1 MTDLV
6 MKIILL
12 IVIITVLVFIIL
24 KELKKRR
31 AEIIEKNKNSFSKKE
46 KKIIKKEIE
55 SSENKKSLKIVQEK
69 PSELSKLLFNL
80 EEMVDREDEGD
91 YEKQNKE
98 NLNFFST
105 VINNDS
111 SFKKSAQDTIV
122 LEEEDLKSI
131 NKHLNLKL
139 GSELSSMIQR
149 VDENGNIVLG
159 MEAFRFITGEHIP
172 LITPSGA
179 IRVLNL
185 LTVEDD
191 ILLSIQTG
199 KPLFILDKKN
209 NTVNKIEQQEL
220 ELLVKYKDELDL
232 KQITDN
238 NIKEIKELSE
248 RNAYLEK
255 NIDELK
261 TEILKLEAKNEL
273 YENLVKTNPQVQ
285 NKTNSN
291 VIKNETPLEKIEE
304 NKEVSAKEE
313 KTISKESKATPN
325 IDANENKNESI
336 VSTLDSLYKIEN
348 KENVTR
354 NEKEISNVTEIK
366 EEIKKEKP
374 IVQKTIEQEIKNTK
388 PPASDIVNKP
398 IEENKPKENFLN
410 NVQIETVSTNE
421 VSQDIQEE
429 GLKSLNK
436 KTSEKVIEDF
446 FLEYLLR
453 KNGGDNR
460 GLKID
465 ELSFITYEHESFS
478 KEYLLRYL
486 YKNTIKLLKKF
497 LIQNGYKDDSKNLD
511 LVMNNERIDVKND
524 AYFLNSKTM
533 QLYKSKIIQIKFTQ
547 DDVSPYALI
556 NEKQNGYKGGLTKE
570 ENAKLMGRSMDR
582 KMVAIYERNI
592 NCIENEEFIVVDDK

>member
-304 NKEVSAKEE
+304 NKEVSAKE

-348 KENVTR
+348 KENVAR
-354 NEKEISNVTEIK
+354 NEKEISNVTEIEEKIK
-366 EEIKKEKP
+366 EEKP
-374 IVQKTIEQEIKNTK
+374 IVQKTIEQEVKNTK

-398 IEENKPKENFLN
+398 KENFLN
-410 NVQIETVSTNE
+410 NV
-421 VSQDIQEE
+421 
-429 GLKSLNK
+429 G
-436 KTSEKVIEDF
+436 
-446 FLEYLLR
+446 
-453 KNGGDNR
+453 
-460 GLKID
+460 
-465 ELSFITYEHESFS
+465 
-478 KEYLLRYL
+478 
-486 YKNTIKLLKKF
+486 
-497 LIQNGYKDDSKNLD
+497 
-511 LVMNNERIDVKND
+511 
-524 AYFLNSKTM
+524 
-533 QLYKSKIIQIKFTQ
+533 
-547 DDVSPYALI
+547 
-556 NEKQNGYKGGLTKE
+556 
-570 ENAKLMGRSMDR
+570 
-582 KMVAIYERNI
+582 
-592 NCIENEEFIVVDDK
+592 

>member
-6 MKIILL
+6 VKIILL

-199 KPLFILDKKN
+199 KPLFILDKRN
-209 NTVNKIEQQEL
+209 NIVNKIEQQEL

-273 YENLVKTNPQVQ
+273 YENLVKTNPQIQ

-291 VIKNETPLEKIEE
+291 AIKNETPLEKIED
-304 NKEVSAKEE
+304 NKEVSVKEE
-313 KTISKESKATPN
+313 KINSKESKATPN
-325 IDANENKNESI
+325 IDTNENKNESI

-348 KENVTR
+348 KENVAR
-354 NEKEISNVTEIK
+354 NEKEISNVTEIEEKIK
-366 EEIKKEKP
+366 EEKP
-374 IVQKTIEQEIKNTK
+374 IVQKTIEQEVKNTK
-388 PPASDIVNKP
+388 PPASDIV
-398 IEENKPKENFLN
+398 NKPKENFLN

-421 VSQDIQEE
+421 VSQDTQEE

-446 FLEYLLR
+446 FLEFLLR

-460 GLKID
+460 ETKID
-465 ELSFITYEHESFS
+465 ELNFITYEHESFS

-524 AYFLNSKTM
+524 AYFLNSKTK

-582 KMVAIYERNI
+582 KMVAIYQRNI
-592 NCIENEEFIVVDDK
+592 NCIENEQFIVVDDK

>member
-31 AEIIEKNKNSFSKKE
+31 AEIIEKNKNTFSKKE

-273 YENLVKTNPQVQ
+273 YENLVKTNPQIQ

-291 VIKNETPLEKIEE
+291 AIKNETPLEKIED
-304 NKEVSAKEE
+304 NKEVSVKEE
-313 KTISKESKATPN
+313 KTNSKESKATPN
-325 IDANENKNESI
+325 IDTNENKNESI

-348 KENVTR
+348 KENVAR
-354 NEKEISNVTEIK
+354 NEKEISNVTEIEEKIK
-366 EEIKKEKP
+366 EEKP
-374 IVQKTIEQEIKNTK
+374 IVQKTIEQEVKNTK
-388 PPASDIVNKP
+388 PPASDIV
-398 IEENKPKENFLN
+398 NKPKENFLN

-446 FLEYLLR
+446 FLEFLLR

-460 GLKID
+460 ETKID

-592 NCIENEEFIVVDDK
+592 NCIENEQFIVVDDK

>member
-6 MKIILL
+6 VKIILL

-238 NIKEIKELSE
+238 NIKEIKELSQ

-273 YENLVKTNPQVQ
+273 YENLVKTNPQIQ

-291 VIKNETPLEKIEE
+291 AIKNETPLEKIED
-304 NKEVSAKEE
+304 NKEVSVKEE
-313 KTISKESKATPN
+313 KTNSKESKATPN
-325 IDANENKNESI
+325 IDTNENKNESI

-348 KENVTR
+348 KENVAR
-354 NEKEISNVTEIK
+354 NEKEISNVTEIEEKIK
-366 EEIKKEKP
+366 EEKP
-374 IVQKTIEQEIKNTK
+374 IVQKTIEQEVKNTK
-388 PPASDIVNKP
+388 PPASDIV
-398 IEENKPKENFLN
+398 NKPKENFLN

-421 VSQDIQEE
+421 VSQDTQEE

-446 FLEYLLR
+446 FLEFLLR

-460 GLKID
+460 ETKID
-465 ELSFITYEHESFS
+465 ELNFITYEHESFS
-478 KEYLLRYL
+478 KDYLLRYL

-582 KMVAIYERNI
+582 KMVAIYQRNI
-592 NCIENEEFIVVDDK
+592 NCIENEQFIVVDDK

>member
-238 NIKEIKELSE
+238 NIKEIKELSQ
-248 RNAYLEK
+248 RNTYLEK

-273 YENLVKTNPQVQ
+273 YENLVKTNPQIQ

-291 VIKNETPLEKIEE
+291 AIKNETPLEKIED
-304 NKEVSAKEE
+304 NKEVSVKEE
-313 KTISKESKATPN
+313 KTNSKESKATPN
-325 IDANENKNESI
+325 IDTNENKNESI

-348 KENVTR
+348 KENVAR
-354 NEKEISNVTEIK
+354 NEKEISNVTEIEEKIK
-366 EEIKKEKP
+366 EEKP
-374 IVQKTIEQEIKNTK
+374 IVQKTIEQEVKNTK
-388 PPASDIVNKP
+388 PPASDIV
-398 IEENKPKENFLN
+398 NKPKENFLN

-421 VSQDIQEE
+421 VSQDTQEE

-446 FLEYLLR
+446 FLEFLLR

-460 GLKID
+460 ETKID
-465 ELSFITYEHESFS
+465 ELNFITYEHESFS
-478 KEYLLRYL
+478 KDYLLRYL

-511 LVMNNERIDVKND
+511 LVMNNERIDIKND

-570 ENAKLMGRSMDR
+570 ENVKLMGRSMDR
-582 KMVAIYERNI
+582 KMVAIYQRNI
-592 NCIENEEFIVVDDK
+592 NCIENEQFIVVDDK

>member
-105 VINNDS
+105 VINNDA

-304 NKEVSAKEE
+304 NKEVSAKE

-398 IEENKPKENFLN
+398 KEENKPKENFLN

-497 LIQNGYKDDSKNLD
+497 LIENGYKDDSKNLD
-511 LVMNNERIDVKND
+511 LVINNERVDIKND
-524 AYFLNSKTM
+524 AYFLNSKNM
-533 QLYKSKIIQIKFTQ
+533 QLYKSKIIQIRFAQ

-570 ENAKLMGRSMDR
+570 ENRKLMERTVDR
-582 KMVAIYERNI
+582 KLAVIYQRNL
-592 NCIENEEFIVVDDK
+592 NNIENEQFIVVDDK

>member
-582 KMVAIYERNI
+582 KMVAIYQRNI
-592 NCIENEEFIVVDDK
+592 NCIENEQFIVVDDK

>member
-238 NIKEIKELSE
+238 NIKEIKELSQ
-248 RNAYLEK
+248 RNTYLEK

-273 YENLVKTNPQVQ
+273 YENLVKTNPQIQ

-291 VIKNETPLEKIEE
+291 AIKNETPLEKIED
-304 NKEVSAKEE
+304 NKEVSVKEE
-313 KTISKESKATPN
+313 KTNSKESKATPN
-325 IDANENKNESI
+325 IDTNENKNESI

-398 IEENKPKENFLN
+398 KEENKPKENFLN

-460 GLKID
+460 ETKID

-497 LIQNGYKDDSKNLD
+497 LIENGYKDDSKNLD
-511 LVMNNERIDVKND
+511 LVINNERVDIKND
-524 AYFLNSKTM
+524 AYFLNSKNM
-533 QLYKSKIIQIKFTQ
+533 QLYKSKIIQIKFAQ

-570 ENAKLMGRSMDR
+570 ENRKLMERTVDR
-582 KMVAIYERNI
+582 KLAAIYQRNL
-592 NCIENEEFIVVDDK
+592 NNIENEQFIVVDDK

>member
-6 MKIILL
+6 VKIILL

-55 SSENKKSLKIVQEK
+55 SNENKKSLKIVQEK

-80 EEMVDREDEGD
+80 EEMVDREDDGD

-105 VINNDS
+105 VINNDA

-304 NKEVSAKEE
+304 NKEVSAKE

-465 ELSFITYEHESFS
+465 ELNFITYEHESFS

-497 LIQNGYKDDSKNLD
+497 LIENGYKDDSKNLD
-511 LVMNNERIDVKND
+511 LVMNNERVDIKND

-533 QLYKSKIIQIKFTQ
+533 QLYKSKIIQIKFAQ

-570 ENAKLMGRSMDR
+570 ENRKLIERTVER
-582 KMVAIYERNI
+582 KLAAIYQRNL
-592 NCIENEEFIVVDDK
+592 NNIENEEFIVVDDK

>member
-6 MKIILL
+6 VKIILL

-238 NIKEIKELSE
+238 NIKEIKELSQ
-248 RNAYLEK
+248 RNTYLEK

-273 YENLVKTNPQVQ
+273 YENLVKTNPQIQ

-291 VIKNETPLEKIEE
+291 AIKNETPLEKIED
-304 NKEVSAKEE
+304 NKEVSVKEE
-313 KTISKESKATPN
+313 KTNSKESKATPN
-325 IDANENKNESI
+325 IDTNENKNESI

-348 KENVTR
+348 KENVAR
-354 NEKEISNVTEIK
+354 NEKEISNVTEIEEKIK
-366 EEIKKEKP
+366 EEKP
-374 IVQKTIEQEIKNTK
+374 IVQKTIEQEVKNTK
-388 PPASDIVNKP
+388 PPASDIV
-398 IEENKPKENFLN
+398 NKPKENFLN

-421 VSQDIQEE
+421 VSQDTQEE

-446 FLEYLLR
+446 FLEFLLR

-460 GLKID
+460 ETKID
-465 ELSFITYEHESFS
+465 ELNFITYEHESFS
-478 KEYLLRYL
+478 KDYLLRYL

-511 LVMNNERIDVKND
+511 LVMNNERIDIKND

-570 ENAKLMGRSMDR
+570 EKYMCMAVFNKICANADAYLKKYAEG
-582 KMVAIYERNI
+582 
-592 NCIENEEFIVVDDK
+592 ENEKSFLL

>member
-6 MKIILL
+6 VKIILL

-55 SSENKKSLKIVQEK
+55 SNENKKSLKIVQEK

-80 EEMVDREDEGD
+80 EEMVDREDDGD

-105 VINNDS
+105 VINNDA

-304 NKEVSAKEE
+304 NKEVSAKE

-436 KTSEKVIEDF
+436 KTSEKVIKDF

-465 ELSFITYEHESFS
+465 ELNFITYEHESFS

-511 LVMNNERIDVKND
+511 LVMNNERVDIKND
-524 AYFLNSKTM
+524 AYFLNSKSM
-533 QLYKSKIIQIKFTQ
+533 QLYKSKIIQIKFAQ

-570 ENAKLMGRSMDR
+570 ENRKLMERTVDR
-582 KMVAIYERNI
+582 KLAAIYQRNL
-592 NCIENEEFIVVDDK
+592 NNIENEQFIVVDDK

>member
-31 AEIIEKNKNSFSKKE
+31 AEIIEKNKNTFSKEE

-238 NIKEIKELSE
+238 NIKEIKELSQ
-248 RNAYLEK
+248 RNTYLEK

-273 YENLVKTNPQVQ
+273 YENLVKTNPQIQ

-291 VIKNETPLEKIEE
+291 VIKNETPLEKIED
-304 NKEVSAKEE
+304 NKEVSVKEE
-313 KTISKESKATPN
+313 KTNSKESKATPN
-325 IDANENKNESI
+325 IDTNENKNESI

-348 KENVTR
+348 KENVAR
-354 NEKEISNVTEIK
+354 NEKEISNVTEIEEKIK
-366 EEIKKEKP
+366 EEKP
-374 IVQKTIEQEIKNTK
+374 IVQKTIEQEVKNTK
-388 PPASDIVNKP
+388 PPASDIV
-398 IEENKPKENFLN
+398 NKPKENFLN

-421 VSQDIQEE
+421 VSQDTQEE

-446 FLEYLLR
+446 FLEFLLR

-460 GLKID
+460 ETKID
-465 ELSFITYEHESFS
+465 ELNFITYDHESFS
-478 KEYLLRYL
+478 KDYLLRYL

-511 LVMNNERIDVKND
+511 LVMNNERINVKND
-524 AYFLNSKTM
+524 AYFLNSKTK
-533 QLYKSKIIQIKFTQ
+533 QLYKSKIIEIKFTQ

-570 ENAKLMGRSMDR
+570 ENRKLMERTVDR
-582 KMVAIYERNI
+582 KLAAIYQRNL
-592 NCIENEEFIVVDDK
+592 NNIENEQFIVVDDK

>member
-325 IDANENKNESI
+325 IDTNENKNESI

-582 KMVAIYERNI
+582 KMVAIYQRNI
-592 NCIENEEFIVVDDK
+592 NCIENEQFIVVDDK

>member
-6 MKIILL
+6 VKIILL

-31 AEIIEKNKNSFSKKE
+31 AEIIEENKNSFSKKE

-55 SSENKKSLKIVQEK
+55 SNENKKSLKIVQEK

-80 EEMVDREDEGD
+80 EEMVDREDDGD

-105 VINNDS
+105 VINNDA

-139 GSELSSMIQR
+139 GSEVSSMIQR

-304 NKEVSAKEE
+304 KKEVSVKEE
-313 KTISKESKATPN
+313 KTNSKESKATPN

-354 NEKEISNVTEIK
+354 NEKEISNATEIK
-366 EEIKKEKP
+366 EEKP

-398 IEENKPKENFLN
+398 KEENKPKENFLN

-421 VSQDIQEE
+421 VSQDTQEE

-446 FLEYLLR
+446 FLEFLLR

-460 GLKID
+460 ETKID
-465 ELSFITYEHESFS
+465 ELNFITYEHESFS
-478 KEYLLRYL
+478 KDYLLRYL

-511 LVMNNERIDVKND
+511 LVMNNERIDIKND

-570 ENAKLMGRSMDR
+570 ENVKLMGRSMDR
-582 KMVAIYERNI
+582 KMVAIYQRNI
-592 NCIENEEFIVVDDK
+592 NCIENEQFIVVDDK

>member
-273 YENLVKTNPQVQ
+273 YENLVKTNPQIQ

-291 VIKNETPLEKIEE
+291 AIKNETPLEKIED
-304 NKEVSAKEE
+304 NKEVSVKEE
-313 KTISKESKATPN
+313 KTNSKESKATPN
-325 IDANENKNESI
+325 IDTNENKNESI

-348 KENVTR
+348 KENVAR
-354 NEKEISNVTEIK
+354 NEKEISNVTEIEEKIK
-366 EEIKKEKP
+366 EEKP
-374 IVQKTIEQEIKNTK
+374 IVQKTIEQEVKNTK
-388 PPASDIVNKP
+388 PPASDIV
-398 IEENKPKENFLN
+398 NKPKENFLN

-421 VSQDIQEE
+421 VSQDTQDTQEE

-446 FLEYLLR
+446 FLEFLLR

-460 GLKID
+460 ETKID

-478 KEYLLRYL
+478 KDYLLRYL

-582 KMVAIYERNI
+582 KMVAIYQRNI

>member
-238 NIKEIKELSE
+238 NIKEIKELSQ
-248 RNAYLEK
+248 RNTYLEK

-273 YENLVKTNPQVQ
+273 YENLVKTNPQIQ

-291 VIKNETPLEKIEE
+291 AIKNETPLEKIED
-304 NKEVSAKEE
+304 NKEVSVKEE
-313 KTISKESKATPN
+313 KTNSKESKATPN
-325 IDANENKNESI
+325 IDTNENKNESI

-348 KENVTR
+348 KENVAR
-354 NEKEISNVTEIK
+354 NEKEISNVTEIEEKIK
-366 EEIKKEKP
+366 EEKP
-374 IVQKTIEQEIKNTK
+374 IVQKTIEQEVKNTK
-388 PPASDIVNKP
+388 PPASDIV
-398 IEENKPKENFLN
+398 NKPKENFLN

-421 VSQDIQEE
+421 VSQDTQEE

-446 FLEYLLR
+446 FLEFLLR

-460 GLKID
+460 ETKID

-478 KEYLLRYL
+478 KDYLLKYL

-511 LVMNNERIDVKND
+511 LVMNNERINVKND

-582 KMVAIYERNI
+582 KMVAIYQRNI
-592 NCIENEEFIVVDDK
+592 NCIENEQFIVVDDK

>member
-6 MKIILL
+6 VKIILL

-55 SSENKKSLKIVQEK
+55 SNENKKSLKIVQEK

-80 EEMVDREDEGD
+80 EEMVDREDDGD

-105 VINNDS
+105 VINNDA

-304 NKEVSAKEE
+304 NKEVSAKE

-465 ELSFITYEHESFS
+465 ELNFITYEHESFS

-497 LIQNGYKDDSKNLD
+497 LIENGYKDDSKNLD
-511 LVMNNERIDVKND
+511 LVMNNERVDIKND

-533 QLYKSKIIQIKFTQ
+533 QLYKSKIIQIKFAQ
-547 DDVSPYALI
+547 DDVSSYALI

-570 ENAKLMGRSMDR
+570 ENRKLIERTVER
-582 KMVAIYERNI
+582 KLAAIYERNL
-592 NCIENEEFIVVDDK
+592 NNIENEQFIVVDDK

>member
-6 MKIILL
+6 VKIILL

-209 NTVNKIEQQEL
+209 NIVNKIEQQEL

-273 YENLVKTNPQVQ
+273 YENLVKTNPQIQ

-291 VIKNETPLEKIEE
+291 AIKNETPLEKIED
-304 NKEVSAKEE
+304 NKEVSVKEE
-313 KTISKESKATPN
+313 KTNSKESKATPN
-325 IDANENKNESI
+325 IDTNENKNESI

-348 KENVTR
+348 KENVAR
-354 NEKEISNVTEIK
+354 NEKEISNVTEIEEKIK
-366 EEIKKEKP
+366 EEKP
-374 IVQKTIEQEIKNTK
+374 IVQKTIEQEVKNTK
-388 PPASDIVNKP
+388 PPASDIV
-398 IEENKPKENFLN
+398 NKPKENFLN

-421 VSQDIQEE
+421 VSQDTQDTQEE

-446 FLEYLLR
+446 FLEFLLR

-460 GLKID
+460 ETKID
-465 ELSFITYEHESFS
+465 ELNFITYEHESFS
-478 KEYLLRYL
+478 RDYLLRYL

-582 KMVAIYERNI
+582 KMVAIYQRNI
-592 NCIENEEFIVVDDK
+592 NCIENEQFIVVDDK

>member
-199 KPLFILDKKN
+199 KPLFILDKRN
-209 NTVNKIEQQEL
+209 NIVNKIEQQEL
-220 ELLVKYKDELDL
+220 ELLVRYKDELDL

-273 YENLVKTNPQVQ
+273 YENLVKTNPQIQ

-291 VIKNETPLEKIEE
+291 AIKNETPLEKIED
-304 NKEVSAKEE
+304 NKEVSVKEE
-313 KTISKESKATPN
+313 KTNSKESKATPN
-325 IDANENKNESI
+325 IDTNENKNESI

-348 KENVTR
+348 KENVAR
-354 NEKEISNVTEIK
+354 NEKEISNVTEIEEKIK
-366 EEIKKEKP
+366 EEKP
-374 IVQKTIEQEIKNTK
+374 IVQKTIEQEVKNTK
-388 PPASDIVNKP
+388 PPASDIV
-398 IEENKPKENFLN
+398 NKPKENFLN

-421 VSQDIQEE
+421 VSQDTQEE

-446 FLEYLLR
+446 FLEFLLR

-460 GLKID
+460 ETKID

-478 KEYLLRYL
+478 KDYLLRYL

-592 NCIENEEFIVVDDK
+592 NCIENEQFIVVDDK

>member
-6 MKIILL
+6 VKIILL

-55 SSENKKSLKIVQEK
+55 SNENKKSLKIVQEK

-80 EEMVDREDEGD
+80 EEMVDREDDGD

-105 VINNDS
+105 VINNDA

-139 GSELSSMIQR
+139 GSEVSSMIQR

-304 NKEVSAKEE
+304 NKEVSAKE

-398 IEENKPKENFLN
+398 KEENKPKENFLN

-497 LIQNGYKDDSKNLD
+497 LIENGYKDDSKNLD
-511 LVMNNERIDVKND
+511 LVINNERVDIKND
-524 AYFLNSKTM
+524 AYFLNSKNM
-533 QLYKSKIIQIKFTQ
+533 QLYKSKVIQIRFTQ

-570 ENAKLMGRSMDR
+570 ENRKLMERTLER
-582 KMVAIYERNI
+582 KLAVIYERNL
-592 NCIENEEFIVVDDK
+592 NNIENEEFIVVDDK

>member
-6 MKIILL
+6 VKIILL

-105 VINNDS
+105 VINNDA

-209 NTVNKIEQQEL
+209 NTVN
-220 ELLVKYKDELDL
+220 
-232 KQITDN
+232 
-238 NIKEIKELSE
+238 
-248 RNAYLEK
+248 
-255 NIDELK
+255 
-261 TEILKLEAKNEL
+261 
-273 YENLVKTNPQVQ
+273 
-285 NKTNSN
+285 
-291 VIKNETPLEKIEE
+291 
-304 NKEVSAKEE
+304 EVS
-313 KTISKESKATPN
+313 
-325 IDANENKNESI
+325 
-336 VSTLDSLYKIEN
+336 
-348 KENVTR
+348 
-354 NEKEISNVTEIK
+354 
-366 EEIKKEKP
+366 
-374 IVQKTIEQEIKNTK
+374 
-388 PPASDIVNKP
+388 
-398 IEENKPKENFLN
+398 
-410 NVQIETVSTNE
+410 
-421 VSQDIQEE
+421 
-429 GLKSLNK
+429 
-436 KTSEKVIEDF
+436 
-446 FLEYLLR
+446 
-453 KNGGDNR
+453 NG
-460 GLKID
+460 
-465 ELSFITYEHESFS
+465 FHTW
-478 KEYLLRYL
+478 
-486 YKNTIKLLKKF
+486 
-497 LIQNGYKDDSKNLD
+497 
-511 LVMNNERIDVKND
+511 
-524 AYFLNSKTM
+524 
-533 QLYKSKIIQIKFTQ
+533 
-547 DDVSPYALI
+547 
-556 NEKQNGYKGGLTKE
+556 
-570 ENAKLMGRSMDR
+570 
-582 KMVAIYERNI
+582 
-592 NCIENEEFIVVDDK
+592 

>member
-6 MKIILL
+6 VKIILL

-55 SSENKKSLKIVQEK
+55 SNENKKSLKIVQEK

-80 EEMVDREDEGD
+80 EEMVDREDDGD

-105 VINNDS
+105 VINNDA

-304 NKEVSAKEE
+304 NKEVSAKE

-465 ELSFITYEHESFS
+465 ELNFITYEHESFS

-511 LVMNNERIDVKND
+511 LVMNNERVDIKND
-524 AYFLNSKTM
+524 AYFLNSKSM
-533 QLYKSKIIQIKFTQ
+533 QLYKSKIIQIKFAQ

-570 ENAKLMGRSMDR
+570 ENRKLMERTVDR
-582 KMVAIYERNI
+582 KLAAIYQRNL
-592 NCIENEEFIVVDDK
+592 NNIENEQFIVVDDK

>member
-31 AEIIEKNKNSFSKKE
+31 AEIIEKNKNTFSKKE

-291 VIKNETPLEKIEE
+291 VIKNETPLEKIED
-304 NKEVSAKEE
+304 NKEVSVKEE
-313 KTISKESKATPN
+313 KTNSKESKATPN
-325 IDANENKNESI
+325 IDTNENKNESI

-582 KMVAIYERNI
+582 KMVAIYQRNI
-592 NCIENEEFIVVDDK
+592 NCIENEQFIVVDDK

>member
-6 MKIILL
+6 VKIILL

-55 SSENKKSLKIVQEK
+55 SNENKKSLKIVQEK

-80 EEMVDREDEGD
+80 EEMVDREDDGD

-105 VINNDS
+105 VINNDA

-304 NKEVSAKEE
+304 NKEVSAKE

-497 LIQNGYKDDSKNLD
+497 LIENGYKDDSKNLD
-511 LVMNNERIDVKND
+511 LVINNERVDIKND
-524 AYFLNSKTM
+524 AYFLNSKNM
-533 QLYKSKIIQIKFTQ
+533 QLYKSKIIQIKFAQ

-570 ENAKLMGRSMDR
+570 ENRKLMERTVDR
-582 KMVAIYERNI
+582 KLAAIYQRNL
-592 NCIENEEFIVVDDK
+592 NNIENEQFIVVDDK

>member
-238 NIKEIKELSE
+238 NIKEIKELSQ
-248 RNAYLEK
+248 RNTYLEK

-273 YENLVKTNPQVQ
+273 YENLVKTNPQIQ

-291 VIKNETPLEKIEE
+291 AIKNETPLEKIED
-304 NKEVSAKEE
+304 NKEVSVKEE
-313 KTISKESKATPN
+313 KTNSKESKATPN

-348 KENVTR
+348 KENVAR
-354 NEKEISNVTEIK
+354 NEKEISNVTEIEEKIK
-366 EEIKKEKP
+366 EEKP
-374 IVQKTIEQEIKNTK
+374 IVQKTIEQEVKNTK
-388 PPASDIVNKP
+388 PPASDIV
-398 IEENKPKENFLN
+398 NKPKENFLN

-497 LIQNGYKDDSKNLD
+497 LIENGYKDDSKNLD
-511 LVMNNERIDVKND
+511 LVINNERVDIKND
-524 AYFLNSKTM
+524 AYFLNSKNM
-533 QLYKSKIIQIKFTQ
+533 QFYKSKIIQIKFAQ

-570 ENAKLMGRSMDR
+570 ENRTLMERTVDR
-582 KMVAIYERNI
+582 KLAAIYQRNL
-592 NCIENEEFIVVDDK
+592 NNIENEQFIVVDDK

>member
-6 MKIILL
+6 VKIILL

-91 YEKQNKE
+91 HEKQNKE

-238 NIKEIKELSE
+238 NIKEIKELSQ
-248 RNAYLEK
+248 RNTYLEK

-273 YENLVKTNPQVQ
+273 YENLVKTNPQIQ

-291 VIKNETPLEKIEE
+291 AIKNETPLEKIED
-304 NKEVSAKEE
+304 NKEVSVKEE
-313 KTISKESKATPN
+313 KTNSKESKATPN
-325 IDANENKNESI
+325 IDTNENKNESI

-348 KENVTR
+348 KENVAR
-354 NEKEISNVTEIK
+354 NEKEISNVTEIEEKIK
-366 EEIKKEKP
+366 EEKP
-374 IVQKTIEQEIKNTK
+374 IVQKTIEQEVKNTK
-388 PPASDIVNKP
+388 PPASDIV
-398 IEENKPKENFLN
+398 NKPKENFLN

-421 VSQDIQEE
+421 VSQDTQDTQEE

-446 FLEYLLR
+446 FLEFLLR

-460 GLKID
+460 ETKID

-478 KEYLLRYL
+478 KDYLLRYL

-533 QLYKSKIIQIKFTQ
+533 QLYKSKIIEIKFTQ

-582 KMVAIYERNI
+582 KMVAIYQRNI
-592 NCIENEEFIVVDDK
+592 NCIENEQFIVVDDK

>member
-31 AEIIEKNKNSFSKKE
+31 AEIIEKNKNTFSKKE
-46 KKIIKKEIE
+46 KEIIKKEIE

-105 VINNDS
+105 VINNDA

-273 YENLVKTNPQVQ
+273 YENLVKTNPQIQ

-291 VIKNETPLEKIEE
+291 AIKNETPLEKIED
-304 NKEVSAKEE
+304 NKEVSVKEE
-313 KTISKESKATPN
+313 KTNSKESKATPN
-325 IDANENKNESI
+325 IDTNENKNESI

-354 NEKEISNVTEIK
+354 NEKEISNVTEIEEKIK
-366 EEIKKEKP
+366 EEKP
-374 IVQKTIEQEIKNTK
+374 IVQKTIEQEVKNTK
-388 PPASDIVNKP
+388 PPASDIV
-398 IEENKPKENFLN
+398 NKPKENFLN

-421 VSQDIQEE
+421 VSQDTQEE

-446 FLEYLLR
+446 FLEFLLR

-460 GLKID
+460 ETKID

-478 KEYLLRYL
+478 KDYLLRYL

-533 QLYKSKIIQIKFTQ
+533 QLYKSKIIEIKFTQ

-556 NEKQNGYKGGLTKE
+556 NEKQNGY
-570 ENAKLMGRSMDR
+570 
-582 KMVAIYERNI
+582 
-592 NCIENEEFIVVDDK
+592 

>member
-6 MKIILL
+6 VKIILL

-105 VINNDS
+105 VINNDA

-273 YENLVKTNPQVQ
+273 YENLVKTNPQIQ

-291 VIKNETPLEKIEE
+291 AIKNETPLEKIED
-304 NKEVSAKEE
+304 NKEVSVKEE
-313 KTISKESKATPN
+313 KTNSKESKATPN

-348 KENVTR
+348 KENVAR
-354 NEKEISNVTEIK
+354 NEKEISNVTEIEEKIK
-366 EEIKKEKP
+366 EEKP
-374 IVQKTIEQEIKNTK
+374 IVQKTIEQEVKNTK

-398 IEENKPKENFLN
+398 KENFLN
-410 NVQIETVSTNE
+410 NV
-421 VSQDIQEE
+421 
-429 GLKSLNK
+429 G
-436 KTSEKVIEDF
+436 
-446 FLEYLLR
+446 
-453 KNGGDNR
+453 
-460 GLKID
+460 
-465 ELSFITYEHESFS
+465 
-478 KEYLLRYL
+478 
-486 YKNTIKLLKKF
+486 
-497 LIQNGYKDDSKNLD
+497 
-511 LVMNNERIDVKND
+511 
-524 AYFLNSKTM
+524 
-533 QLYKSKIIQIKFTQ
+533 
-547 DDVSPYALI
+547 
-556 NEKQNGYKGGLTKE
+556 
-570 ENAKLMGRSMDR
+570 
-582 KMVAIYERNI
+582 
-592 NCIENEEFIVVDDK
+592 

>member
-199 KPLFILDKKN
+199 KPLFILDKRN
-209 NTVNKIEQQEL
+209 NIVNKIEQQEL

-273 YENLVKTNPQVQ
+273 YENLVKTNPQIQ

-446 FLEYLLR
+446 FLEFLLR

-460 GLKID
+460 ETKID

-478 KEYLLRYL
+478 KDYLLRYL

-592 NCIENEEFIVVDDK
+592 NCIENEQFIVVDDK

>member
-55 SSENKKSLKIVQEK
+55 SNENKKSLKIVQEK

-80 EEMVDREDEGD
+80 EEMVDREDDGD

-105 VINNDS
+105 VINNDA

-199 KPLFILDKKN
+199 KPLFILDKRN

-273 YENLVKTNPQVQ
+273 YENLVKTNPQIQ

-304 NKEVSAKEE
+304 NKEVSVKEE
-313 KTISKESKATPN
+313 KTNSKESKAIPN

-348 KENVTR
+348 KENATR
-354 NEKEISNVTEIK
+354 NEKEISNATEIK
-366 EEIKKEKP
+366 EEIKEEKP
-374 IVQKTIEQEIKNTK
+374 ILQKTIEHEIKNTK
-388 PPASDIVNKP
+388 PPARDITNKP
-398 IEENKPKENFLN
+398 KEENKPKENFLN

-421 VSQDIQEE
+421 VSQDTQEE

-436 KTSEKVIEDF
+436 KTSEKVIKDF

-465 ELSFITYEHESFS
+465 ELNFITYEQESFS
-478 KEYLLRYL
+478 KDYLLRYL

-524 AYFLNSKTM
+524 AYFLNSETEK
-533 QLYKSKIIQIKFTQ
+533 LYKSKIIQIKFTQ

-556 NEKQNGYKGGLTKE
+556 NEKQNEYKGGLTKE
-570 ENAKLMGRSMDR
+570 ENRKLMKRTLDR
-582 KMVAIYERNI
+582 ELAEIYQSNI
-592 NCIENEEFIVVDDK
+592 NWIENEEFIVVDDK

>member
-209 NTVNKIEQQEL
+209 NIVNKIEQQEL

-273 YENLVKTNPQVQ
+273 YENLVKTNPQIQ

-291 VIKNETPLEKIEE
+291 AIKNETPLEKIED
-304 NKEVSAKEE
+304 NKEVSVKEE
-313 KTISKESKATPN
+313 KINSKESKATPN
-325 IDANENKNESI
+325 IDTNENKNESI

-348 KENVTR
+348 KENVAR
-354 NEKEISNVTEIK
+354 NEKEISNVTEIEEKIK
-366 EEIKKEKP
+366 EEKP
-374 IVQKTIEQEIKNTK
+374 IVQKTIEQEVKNTK
-388 PPASDIVNKP
+388 PPASDIV
-398 IEENKPKENFLN
+398 NKPKENFLN

-421 VSQDIQEE
+421 VSQDTQEE

-446 FLEYLLR
+446 FLEFLLR

-460 GLKID
+460 ETKID
-465 ELSFITYEHESFS
+465 ELNFITYEHESFS
-478 KEYLLRYL
+478 RDYLLRYL

-524 AYFLNSKTM
+524 AYFLNSKTK

-570 ENAKLMGRSMDR
+570 ENVKLMGRSMDR
-582 KMVAIYERNI
+582 KMVAIYQRNI
-592 NCIENEEFIVVDDK
+592 NCIENEQFIVVDDK

>member
-273 YENLVKTNPQVQ
+273 YENLVKTNPQIQ

-291 VIKNETPLEKIEE
+291 AIKNETPLEKIED
-304 NKEVSAKEE
+304 NKEVSVKEE
-313 KTISKESKATPN
+313 KINSKESKATPN
-325 IDANENKNESI
+325 IDTNENKNESI

-348 KENVTR
+348 KENVAR
-354 NEKEISNVTEIK
+354 NEKEISNVTEIEEKIK
-366 EEIKKEKP
+366 EEKP
-374 IVQKTIEQEIKNTK
+374 IVQKTIEQEVKNTK
-388 PPASDIVNKP
+388 PPASDIV
-398 IEENKPKENFLN
+398 NKPKENFLN

-421 VSQDIQEE
+421 VSQDTQEE

-446 FLEYLLR
+446 FLEFLLR

-460 GLKID
+460 ETKID
-465 ELSFITYEHESFS
+465 ELNFITYEHESFS
-478 KEYLLRYL
+478 RDYLLRYL

-524 AYFLNSKTM
+524 AYFLNSKTK

-570 ENAKLMGRSMDR
+570 ENVKLMGRSMDR
-582 KMVAIYERNI
+582 KMVAIYQRNI
-592 NCIENEEFIVVDDK
+592 NCIENEQFIVVDDK

>member
-238 NIKEIKELSE
+238 NIKEIKELSQ
-248 RNAYLEK
+248 RNTYLEK

-273 YENLVKTNPQVQ
+273 YENLVKTNPQIQ

-291 VIKNETPLEKIEE
+291 AIKNETPLEKIED
-304 NKEVSAKEE
+304 NKEVSVKEE
-313 KTISKESKATPN
+313 KTNSKESKATPN
-325 IDANENKNESI
+325 IDTNENKNESI

-354 NEKEISNVTEIK
+354 NEKEISNATEIK
-366 EEIKKEKP
+366 EEKP

-388 PPASDIVNKP
+388 P
-398 IEENKPKENFLN
+398 
-410 NVQIETVSTNE
+410 
-421 VSQDIQEE
+421 
-429 GLKSLNK
+429 
-436 KTSEKVIEDF
+436 
-446 FLEYLLR
+446 
-453 KNGGDNR
+453 
-460 GLKID
+460 
-465 ELSFITYEHESFS
+465 
-478 KEYLLRYL
+478 
-486 YKNTIKLLKKF
+486 
-497 LIQNGYKDDSKNLD
+497 
-511 LVMNNERIDVKND
+511 
-524 AYFLNSKTM
+524 
-533 QLYKSKIIQIKFTQ
+533 
-547 DDVSPYALI
+547 
-556 NEKQNGYKGGLTKE
+556 
-570 ENAKLMGRSMDR
+570 DR
-582 KMVAIYERNI
+582 KS
-592 NCIENEEFIVVDDK
+592 VV

>member
-238 NIKEIKELSE
+238 NIKEIKELSQ

-273 YENLVKTNPQVQ
+273 YENLVKTNPQIQ

-291 VIKNETPLEKIEE
+291 AIKNETPLEKIED
-304 NKEVSAKEE
+304 NKEVSVKEE
-313 KTISKESKATPN
+313 KTNSKESKATPN
-325 IDANENKNESI
+325 IDTNENKNESI

-348 KENVTR
+348 KENVAR
-354 NEKEISNVTEIK
+354 NEKEISNVTEIEEKIK
-366 EEIKKEKP
+366 EEKP
-374 IVQKTIEQEIKNTK
+374 IVQKTIEQEVKNTK
-388 PPASDIVNKP
+388 PPASDIV
-398 IEENKPKENFLN
+398 NKPKENFLN

-421 VSQDIQEE
+421 VSQDTQEE

-446 FLEYLLR
+446 FLEFLLR

-460 GLKID
+460 ETKID
-465 ELSFITYEHESFS
+465 ELNFITYEHESFS
-478 KEYLLRYL
+478 RDYLLRYL

-582 KMVAIYERNI
+582 KMVAIYQRNI
-592 NCIENEEFIVVDDK
+592 NCIENEQFIVVDDK